1 MTSRRAA
8 ASIGEPGPLEGDHL
22 FSSYRRLFA
31 APGAA
36 AFTLAALPARMA
48 ISMFGVSVVIMVA
61 SLRDSYALAGS
72 VSAAGLVVTA
82 LLAPWIARWVDR
94 YGQSRVVVPTAL
106 FSGAGAAALVICAGA
121 GAPVWTLF
129 AANIVAAANPNVGS
143 MVRARWVALHRD
155 RPDLLH
161 TANALEQTIDELCFM
176 TGPVIAAF
184 LCTAVAPQAGLT
196 VTIVLFVTG
205 SLALAAQRRTEPAV
219 HGVRER
225 GRSPLRQRGVLE
237 IVVTFLFTGA
247 VFGSVEVVTVAY
259 AESLG
264 HPSSA
269 GVILGLFAGGS
280 AVAGLVFGTLRVRGA
295 AAARFLIC
303 VTAMAVLIQ
312 PVLLAGNLWALAA
325 VLFVAGLATAP
336 TMITSMT
343 LVHELVP
350 SARINEGMTLTVTGL
365 LIGVS
370 AGASIGGW
378 TVEAAG
384 AHAGY
389 VTPTVAAGLALVA
402 ALIGFGPAVLRSRRA
417 AVVGGPQERA
427 EARGKPG
434 G

>member
-1 MTSRRAA
+1 M
-8 ASIGEPGPLEGDHL
+8 

-31 APGAA
+31 TPGAA

-72 VSAAGLVVTA
+72 VSAVGLAATA
-82 LLAPWIARWVDR
+82 LLAPWIARRVDR
-94 YGQSRVVVPTAL
+94 YGQSRVAVPAAL
-106 FSGAGAAALVICAGA
+106 FSAAGAVALVICAGA
-121 GAPVWTLF
+121 GVPAWTLF
-129 AANIVAAANPNVGS
+129 AANMVAAATPNLGA
-143 MVRARWVALHRD
+143 MVRARWASLHRN

-196 VTIVLFVTG
+196 VTIVLFVSG
-205 SLALAAQRRTEPAV
+205 SLALAAQRRTEPTV

-225 GRSPLRQRGVLE
+225 GRSPLRERGMLE
-237 IVVTFLFTGA
+237 IVVTFLFTGT

-280 AVAGLVFGTLRVRGA
+280 AVAGLAFGTLRMRGA
-295 AAARFLIC
+295 VAARFLMC
-303 VTAMAVLIQ
+303 VAAMAVLIQ

-378 TVEAAG
+378 AVEAAG
-384 AHAGY
+384 ARAGY
-389 VTPTVAAGLALVA
+389 VTPAVAAGLALLA
-402 ALIGFGPAVLRSRRA
+402 ALIGFGPAVRRSRRA
-417 AVVGGPQERA
+417 AAVGGARDEA
-427 EARGKPG
+427 EAAAGHGAAEQR
-434 G
+434 